1 MASRAYNPAFLQR
14 LFTEVYPPTVAASPQ
29 DSGIVMV
36 LLLIL
41 TYFSSTVRQVLL
53 DDLNWLRI
61 KLMIAPALARS
72 NIVKDF
78 SLSSV

>member
-1 MASRAYNPAFLQR
+1 
-14 LFTEVYPPTVAASPQ
+14 
-29 DSGIVMV
+29 MV

-41 TYFSSTVRQVLL
+41 TYFSSTVRRVLL